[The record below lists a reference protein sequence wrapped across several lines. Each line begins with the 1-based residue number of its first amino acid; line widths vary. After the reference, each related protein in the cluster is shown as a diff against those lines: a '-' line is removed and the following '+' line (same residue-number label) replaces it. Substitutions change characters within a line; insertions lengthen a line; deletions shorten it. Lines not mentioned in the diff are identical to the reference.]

1 MFIVFFYRT
10 NEQNKVIILFFFFF
24 YSSILKLREFVS
36 ASDMLNSLG
45 DDVRFKNCCDVLN
58 CYKNKNHSQRTL

>member
-10 NEQNKVIILFFFFF
+10 NEQNKVIILFFFF

>member
-1 MFIVFFYRT
+1 MFIVFFYET
-10 NEQNKVIILFFFFF
+10 NEQNKVIILFFFF

>member
-1 MFIVFFYRT
+1 MKLMNRT
-10 NEQNKVIILFFFFF
+10 KSLYSFFFF